1 MMRILVAGAAG
12 RVGRHVARR
21 LAAEGVALR
30 LLVQSPSTLAMA
42 TDHEVVV
49 GDFNDTG
56 QMANMFSSVDAAFMY
71 APAPSASAAIFRT
84 ARAAGVR
91 KVVLLSSASV
101 VKAPPGANPIAERH
115 RVAENAARDAGLD
128 WVFIRPD
135 TMASNCLQWRECIR
149 DEGRV
154 YTPCPESMRN
164 PVHEDDI
171 ALLAA
176 QSLLSDANVGRAFDI
191 TGPEVLCIQDQ
202 VDSIAAQL
210 GVRIECIRISDEEAM
225 ARMMQP
231 PSGLPMQTAQRLLE
245 YLRKSVT
252 VRPCVSLDY
261 QAATGSAPRR
271 FADWVRDNLD
281 QFRNAGSPRSA
292 STLIDPTDRGMP

>member
-252 VRPCVSLDY
+252 VRPRVSLDY